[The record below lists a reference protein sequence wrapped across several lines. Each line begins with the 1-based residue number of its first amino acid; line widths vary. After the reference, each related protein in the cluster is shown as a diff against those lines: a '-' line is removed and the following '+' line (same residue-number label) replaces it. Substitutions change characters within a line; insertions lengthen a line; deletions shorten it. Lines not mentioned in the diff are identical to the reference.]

1 MTDHNLRSSK
11 PALSRADTE
20 DLNREKAGGGF
31 HKTLGCCRSGAAVI
45 LKQKSGILRL
55 LRAGATWC
63 YA

>member
-20 DLNREKAGGGF
+20 DLNHEKAGGAF
-31 HKTLGCCRSGAAVI
+31 HKTLESRRSGAAVI
-45 LKQKSGILRL
+45 LKQKSGILGL
-55 LRAGATWC
+55 LRACATRC